1 MRALRRHNEPTKH
14 GNPKT
19 ITFTEHRT
27 RFPSRVR
34 DFAEFPLKSG
44 WNNKKLGRIITKGKW
59 AGFPIYSL
67 TLEERA
73 TCPTS
78 CKQWSIC
85 YGNNMPFALRMRWS
99 SAMEK
104 SVSKQLMLLQRTY
117 PRGFAIRLHVLGD
130 FLSEEYAQWWI
141 DKLKRFPALHIFGYT
156 ARDWSVIHE
165 YAAAN
170 FDRFAIRRSGSTD
183 IRGAYVTRTED
194 SKGITCP
201 AQTGKTD
208 CCGTCTLCWA
218 TDKPINF
225 LEH

>member
-1 MRALRRHNEPTKH
+1 MRALRRFNEQTKH

-44 WNNKKLGRIITKGKW
+44 ENNKKLGRIITKGKW

-85 YGNNMPFALRMRWS
+85 YGNTMPFALRMRWS
-99 SAMEK
+99 SVMEK
-104 SVSKQLMLLQRTY
+104 SVSKQLTLLQRKY
-117 PRGFAIRLHVLGD
+117 PKGFVIRLHVLGD

-141 DKLKRFPALHIFGYT
+141 DQLGSSLPYTSSATQREIGVSFMNTLLITLIALLYVAVGALIFAVLTLLGLRIVTESRVLRRRVRRIAVEHARFVGRLT
-156 ARDWSVIHE
+156 
-165 YAAAN
+165 N
-170 FDRFAIRRSGSTD
+170 
-183 IRGAYVTRTED
+183 
-194 SKGITCP
+194 
-201 AQTGKTD
+201 
-208 CCGTCTLCWA
+208 L
-218 TDKPINF
+218 
-225 LEH
+225 